1 MPLTD
6 YACPACGGLLHTDDL
21 IDDECVTP
29 GCGATLSDYA
39 DTRGDLPEWDGGDGE

>member
-21 IDDECVTP
+21 LDGECVTP
-29 GCGATLSDYA
+29 GCGETFPAGLGYRD
-39 DTRGDLPEWDGGDGE
+39 DLPTYRGESE